1 MRMCRR
7 QSKIVERE
15 SFFSLFT
22 QLVKAKK
29 KGIRLE
35 SKRFLLSF
43 LHYKISYLKKFLV
56 GKIYSIFTI

>member
-56 GKIYSIFTI
+56 